1 MSPGEA
7 GSPPGPARGEGE
19 AQGWAWGGAAC
30 QGSGSVRSAFGFADI
45 MVHTLPAASWV
56 TASVCPCLWHL
67 GGLSRGDPQKR
78 LGAGRPVPSVIENEG
93 RVCRGVCVWT
103 ARRCTG
109 TPVCVC
115 THRCSAQGALWQA
128 VQAYSRNT
136 LAKWELLHPLFDP
149 YRNAC
154 VEIRVC
160 CGCPGLTWH
169 GRPAGV
175 PATGCAS

>member
-93 RVCRGVCVWT
+93 RVCRGVCGQRDAARGPQCACVHTGVLPKARCGRQSRLIVETHLPSGSCFIPSLTLTETRVWRSGSVV
-103 ARRCTG
+103 A
-109 TPVCVC
+109 
-115 THRCSAQGALWQA
+115 AQG
-128 VQAYSRNT
+128 
-136 LAKWELLHPLFDP
+136 
-149 YRNAC
+149 
-154 VEIRVC
+154 
-160 CGCPGLTWH
+160 
-169 GRPAGV
+169 
-175 PATGCAS
+175 